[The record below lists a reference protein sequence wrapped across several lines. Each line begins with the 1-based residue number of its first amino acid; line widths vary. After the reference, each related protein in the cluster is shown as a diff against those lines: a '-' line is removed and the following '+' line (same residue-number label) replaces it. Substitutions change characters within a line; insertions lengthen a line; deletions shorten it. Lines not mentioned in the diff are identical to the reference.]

1 MIGKQIKG
9 TDFYGCLDYVLG
21 KEGAELIG
29 GNMVGETPAELSHE
43 FQLSLARHER
53 TRTKKPTRKVVY
65 HATLSVPAEE
75 VLSNDT
81 WCAIASDYLQGM
93 GFDDNQHML
102 ARHTDTEHNHIHI
115 VASRLKLNGSTVSEW
130 QDYKRSEEL
139 IRDLEKKY
147 ELTPAPSSF
156 EKERRSPTT
165 GERRLTNRTGETSA
179 RKTLQDTIDQLTQDS
194 PTMPDLIKQLKDQG
208 IDVRVSLTPTGE
220 MGISYQLLG
229 IAFSGTHLGKAYT
242 FKGLQKYRGVSYN
255 QKQEQEA
262 IEQALGSPVAQAEEQ
277 QQQQAQLAH
286 QNQIRKRQEEEEKK
300 SRTET
305 TTKSDSYPATPD
317 SLNSAQQQSASLVNP
332 KLQQLKQQQQT
343 ATTLHNKRLRLKQQQ
358 SVILGDD
365 ILASGQQI
373 LDENTNKVQRE
384 QELFDVTTETA
395 LTIQQRRRPGDVDG
409 DQRETKLH
417 VGEAQ
422 AAQNRDYSQ
431 TNPDT
436 QAQQSDHLRQP
447 TIQTQTQE
455 SDTQLEDDEVDV
467 AKRVHWLEQS
477 NQVAGQ
483 SKQQLLHGAEPMPTQ
498 SHQMPQIPEQ
508 QPADAPPETPAPVLP
523 DRNENNWQA
532 VQEHLVRDRQLP
544 KQIVELLHAKGW
556 IYADDEGQTVF
567 VGRTLDGEPTGAF
580 VLNDN
585 TFSSIRLDPDEPAT
599 PDEEDTTLTG
609 CFWVA
614 TKTPIQRAVLTS
626 DPVEVLSVMALDPDF
641 NQTPT
646 LYLAISYVRAI
657 PKEFLDKLPTVVV
670 GLKGDEEGDAVSE
683 EILAALPQAR
693 RINPGM
699 AGWNKILTDERED
712 IKSEVQKLHKKQTG
726 DQGLD
731 ID

>member
-29 GNMVGETPAELSHE
+29 GNMVGETPAELSQE

-75 VLSNDT
+75 TLSNDT
-81 WCAIASDYLQGM
+81 WCAIAEDYLQGM
-93 GFDDNQHML
+93 GFDDNQYIL
-102 ARHTDTEHNHIHI
+102 ARHTDTEHNHVHI
-115 VASRLKLNGSTVSEW
+115 VASRLRLNGSTVSEW

-194 PTMPDLIKQLKDQG
+194 PTMPDLIGQLKDQG
-208 IDVRVSLTPTGE
+208 IDVRVSPTPTGE
-220 MGISYQLLG
+220 MGISYQLNG
-229 IAFSGTHLGKAYT
+229 IAFSGIHLGKAYT
-242 FKGLQKYRGVSYN
+242 FKGLQKYRGVSYSE
-255 QKQEQEA
+255 KQEQEVV
-262 IEQALGSPVAQAEEQ
+262 EQALGSPVAQAEEQ

-286 QNQIRKRQEEEEKK
+286 QNEIRKRQEEEEKK

-305 TTKSDSYPATPD
+305 TSSPDSYPATPNNLD
-317 SLNSAQQQSASLVNP
+317 SEQRPESYVN
-332 KLQQLKQQQQT
+332 LKQQQQ
-343 ATTLHNKRLRLKQQQ
+343 AAKKEHKKRSRLQQQQ
-358 SVILGDD
+358 SIILD
-365 ILASGQQI
+365 
-373 LDENTNKVQRE
+373 DENTSFFEQYNIDNNDSEVKRK
-384 QELFDVTTETA
+384 QELFDVATETA
-395 LTIQQRRRPGDVDG
+395 STIQQPRRSGDVDG

-417 VGEAQ
+417 QGESQ

-431 TNPDT
+431 TNSDT
-436 QAQQSDHLRQP
+436 QEQQSDRLRQP
-447 TIQTQTQE
+447 TIQTQNQE
-455 SDTQLEDDEVDV
+455 SDTQLEDEEVNV
-467 AKRVHWLEQS
+467 AKRVYWLEQS

-483 SKQQLLHGAEPMPTQ
+483 SKQQILYGAESMPTSQ
-498 SHQMPQIPEQ
+498 FDQMPQIPKQ
-508 QPADAPPETPAPVLP
+508 QLADAAPETIATVLP

-532 VQEHLVRDRQLP
+532 VQEYLVGDRQLP

-567 VGRTLDGEPTGAF
+567 VGRTLEGEQTGAF

-614 TKTPIQRAVLTS
+614 TFTPIQRAVLTS
-626 DPVEVLSVMALDPDF
+626 DPVEVLSVMAIDPDF

-646 LYLAISYVRAI
+646 LYLAADNVKAI
-657 PKEFLDKLPTVVV
+657 PKEFLEKLPTVVV

-699 AGWNKILTDERED
+699 AGWNKILTDETED
-712 IKSEVQKLHKKQTG
+712 IKSKVQELPKKQTG
-726 DQGLD
+726 DLGLD